1 MAQRAQSLLVFHGAV
16 VLLIGSLFG
25 FPVIAAIESG
35 SESLHAW
42 TSAHSAVA
50 AGGVMMIALGAALHC
65 INLGSRARTFLVWSL
80 VAMGYGAIVG
90 LGVGAST
97 GMRGFSPTGPAL
109 NLIAFFG
116 NLAVVWGSIVG
127 VGLFIFGAFMAT
139 RRGPA

>member
-1 MAQRAQSLLVFHGAV
+1 MAQREQSLLVFHGAV

-25 FPVIAAIESG
+25 FPVVVAIESG

-50 AGGVMMIALGAALHC
+50 AGGVMMVAFGAALHC

-90 LGVGAST
+90 LGIGAST
-97 GMRGFSPTGPAL
+97 GMRGFAPTGPAL
-109 NLIAFFG
+109 NLIAFVG

-127 VGLFIFGAFMAT
+127 VGLFMFGAFVAT